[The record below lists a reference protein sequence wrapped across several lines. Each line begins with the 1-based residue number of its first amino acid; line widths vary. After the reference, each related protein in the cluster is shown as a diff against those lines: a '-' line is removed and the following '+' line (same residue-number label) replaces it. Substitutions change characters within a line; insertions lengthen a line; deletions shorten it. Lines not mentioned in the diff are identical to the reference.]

1 MAERSKATVCKTV
14 NQGFESLRDLNQNM
28 KVYHK
33 NVSTEEFIEILR
45 EYKKKVTA
53 TEESAIKFFKE
64 LNVCKC
70 LDDKDN
76 VGN

>member
-1 MAERSKATVCKTV
+1 MGVH
-14 NQGFESLRDLNQNM
+14 
-28 KVYHK
+28 HK
-33 NVSTEEFIEILR
+33 NVSTEEFIKILK

-53 TEESAIKFFKE
+53 TEESAIKFWEE

-70 LDDKDN
+70 LGGKDN

>member
-1 MAERSKATVCKTV
+1 
-14 NQGFESLRDLNQNM
+14 M